1 MACETVRM
9 DRTLLSMT
17 ASNNATSPRRR
28 RIPSAAV
35 NRLPVYLQILTDL
48 QLTETSQVSSDQLAA
63 LANVNAAKV
72 RKDLSYLGTYG
83 TRGVGYEVAF
93 LIYQIKRELGLLT
106 EWKTIVVG
114 AGNLGSAITVN
125 GGFAS
130 RGFPVVAIF
139 DVDPRKVGTHVGE
152 LTVRNLDE
160 MCDFVRVN
168 GVHIG
173 VLAVPSTAAQSV
185 ADDLIAAGVGSLL
198 NFAPVVL
205 TTTKGV
211 TVRNVDLGVEL
222 QILGYH
228 EQLRG
233 QASSQPNRI
242 SV

>member
-1 MACETVRM
+1 
-9 DRTLLSMT
+9 MT
-17 ASNNATSPRRR
+17 DVDKSVSPRRR

-48 QLTETSQVSSDQLAA
+48 HLTETSQVSSDQLAA

-93 LIYQIKRELGLLT
+93 LIYQIKRELGLLS

-139 DVDPRKVGTHVGE
+139 DVDPRKVGTEVGG

-160 MCDFVRVN
+160 MKDFVRAN

-185 ADDLIAAGVGSLL
+185 ADDLLAAGIGSLL
-198 NFAPVVL
+198 NFAPIVL
-205 TTTKGV
+205 TTPSGV
-211 TVRNVDLGVEL
+211 SVRNVDLGVEL

-228 EQLRG
+228 EQTRG
-233 QASSQPNRI
+233 QASSQNSRV

>member
-1 MACETVRM
+1 
-9 DRTLLSMT
+9 MT
-17 ASNNATSPRRR
+17 ALNTATQKHIDDNTASPRRR

-48 QLTETSQVSSDQLAA
+48 QLTETTQVSSDQLAA

-83 TRGVGYEVAF
+83 TRGVGYEVTF
-93 LIYQIKRELGLLT
+93 LIYQIKRELGLLSQ
-106 EWKTIVVG
+106 WKTIVVG

-125 GGFAS
+125 GGFTS
-130 RGFPVVAIF
+130 RGFPVGAIF
-139 DVDPRKVGTHVGE
+139 DVDPRKVGTRVGE
-152 LTVRNLDE
+152 LVVRNLDE
-160 MCDFVRVN
+160 LKDFIRAN

-185 ADDLIAAGVGSLL
+185 ADDLIAAGIGSLL

-205 TTTKGV
+205 TAPKGV

-228 EQLRG
+228 EQIR
-233 QASSQPNRI
+233 SQGATQPTR
-242 SV
+242 VTV

>member
-1 MACETVRM
+1 
-9 DRTLLSMT
+9 MT
-17 ASNNATSPRRR
+17 AADKTTSPRRR

-48 QLTETSQVSSDQLAA
+48 ELTETSQVSSDQLAA

-139 DVDPRKVGTHVGE
+139 DVDPRKVGTTVGE
-152 LTVRNLDE
+152 LSVRNLDE
-160 MCDFVRVN
+160 MCEFVRAN
-168 GVHIG
+168 GVQIG

-185 ADDLIAAGVGSLL
+185 ADDLMAAGIGSLL

-233 QASSQPNRI
+233 QASSQPNRV

>member
-1 MACETVRM
+1 
-9 DRTLLSMT
+9 MT
-17 ASNNATSPRRR
+17 ALNTATQKHIDDNTASPRRR

-48 QLTETSQVSSDQLAA
+48 QLTETTQVSSDQLAA

-83 TRGVGYEVAF
+83 TRGVGYEVTF
-93 LIYQIKRELGLLT
+93 LIYQIKRELGLLSQ
-106 EWKTIVVG
+106 WKTIVVG

-125 GGFAS
+125 GGFTS

-139 DVDPRKVGTHVGE
+139 DVDPRKVGTRVGE
-152 LTVRNLDE
+152 LVVRNLDE
-160 MCDFVRVN
+160 LKDFARAN

-185 ADDLIAAGVGSLL
+185 ADDLIAAGIGSLL

-205 TTTKGV
+205 TAPKGV

-228 EQLRG
+228 EQIR
-233 QASSQPNRI
+233 SQGATQPTR
-242 SV
+242 VTV

>member
-1 MACETVRM
+1 
-9 DRTLLSMT
+9 MT
-17 ASNNATSPRRR
+17 ALNTATQKHIDDNTASPRRR

-48 QLTETSQVSSDQLAA
+48 QLTETTQVSSDQLAA

-83 TRGVGYEVAF
+83 TRGVGYEVTF
-93 LIYQIKRELGLLT
+93 LIYQIKRELGLLSQ
-106 EWKTIVVG
+106 WKTIVVG

-125 GGFAS
+125 GGFTS

-139 DVDPRKVGTHVGE
+139 DVDPRKVGTRVGE
-152 LTVRNLDE
+152 LVVRNLDVLK
-160 MCDFVRVN
+160 DFVRAN

-185 ADDLIAAGVGSLL
+185 ADDLIAAGIGSLL

-205 TTTKGV
+205 TAPKGV

-228 EQLRG
+228 EQIR
-233 QASSQPNRI
+233 SQGATQPTR
-242 SV
+242 VTV

>member
-1 MACETVRM
+1 
-9 DRTLLSMT
+9 MT
-17 ASNNATSPRRR
+17 AADKTASPRRR

-48 QLTETSQVSSDQLAA
+48 ELTETSQVSSDQLAA

-139 DVDPRKVGTHVGE
+139 DVDPRKVGATVGE
-152 LTVRNLDE
+152 LPVRNLDE
-160 MCDFVRVN
+160 MREFVRAN
-168 GVHIG
+168 GVQIG

-185 ADDLIAAGVGSLL
+185 ADDLMAAGIGSLL

-233 QASSQPNRI
+233 QASSQPNRV

>member
-1 MACETVRM
+1 
-9 DRTLLSMT
+9 
-17 ASNNATSPRRR
+17 
-28 RIPSAAV
+28 
-35 NRLPVYLQILTDL
+35 
-48 QLTETSQVSSDQLAA
+48 
-63 LANVNAAKV
+63 V

-139 DVDPRKVGTHVGE
+139 DVDPRKVGVKVGD
-152 LTVRNLDE
+152 LVVRNLDE
-160 MCDFVRVN
+160 MREFVRTN
-168 GVHIG
+168 KVHIG

-185 ADDLIAAGVGSLL
+185 ADDLVAAGIGSLL

-205 TTTKGV
+205 TAAKGV

-228 EQLRG
+228 EQARG
-233 QASSQPNRI
+233 QAATPQSR
-242 SV
+242 VTV